1 MKQETINQTNHNTFN
16 ASFHQK
22 SAGLSLVII
31 SSAALYFVARA
42 WPMRPAALSSNTLP
56 VGYGGLVLTTLLLII
71 VGQIVL
77 QSVLAIGQWSIS
89 AARVGEKMAGLK
101 ARRHGYFVL
110 AAGILAVI
118 GSAFVE
124 ALTLFDTTS
133 LAILSLILA
142 VIVQQASLLF
152 YTRR

>member
-1 MKQETINQTNHNTFN
+1 MKQETFNQTNPNTFN

-42 WPMRPAALSSNTLP
+42 WPMRPAALSSDTLP

-77 QSVLAIGQWSIS
+77 QTVLAIGQGSVAS
-89 AARVGEKMAGLK
+89 AHAVEKAAGLK
-101 ARRHGYFVL
+101 AKRNGYFVL

-124 ALTLFDTTS
+124 TLTLFDSTS
-133 LAILSLILA
+133 LAILSLVLA
-142 VIVQQASLLF
+142 EIVQQASLLF
-152 YTRR
+152 YGQR

>member
-1 MKQETINQTNHNTFN
+1 MKQQTFNQTNRNTFN

-22 SAGLSLVII
+22 SAGLSLVIV

-42 WPMRPAALSSNTLP
+42 WPMRSAALSSDTLP
-56 VGYGGLVLTTLLLII
+56 AGYGGLVLTTLLLII

-77 QSVLAIGQWSIS
+77 QSVLAIGQGSV
-89 AARVGEKMAGLK
+89 APARAKEKAAGLK
-101 ARRHGYFVL
+101 AKRSGYFVL

-124 ALTLFDTTS
+124 TLTLFDTTS
-133 LAILSLILA
+133 LAILSLVLA
-142 VIVQQASLLF
+142 EIVQQASLLF
-152 YTRR
+152 YGK

>member
-1 MKQETINQTNHNTFN
+1 MKQETFKQTNHNTLN

-42 WPMRPAALSSNTLP
+42 WPMRSAALSSNTLP

-77 QSVLAIGQWSIS
+77 QARLLKGDGWQTLSIGRNMSKQYKP
-89 AARVGEKMAGLK
+89 GEK
-101 ARRHGYFVL
+101 Y
-110 AAGILAVI
+110 
-118 GSAFVE
+118 
-124 ALTLFDTTS
+124 
-133 LAILSLILA
+133 
-142 VIVQQASLLF
+142 
-152 YTRR
+152 

>member
-1 MKQETINQTNHNTFN
+1 MKQETFNQPNRNTFN

-22 SAGLSLVII
+22 SAGLSLVIV

-42 WPMRPAALSSNTLP
+42 WPMRPAALSSDALP

-77 QSVLAIGQWSIS
+77 QTVLAIGQGSV
-89 AARVGEKMAGLK
+89 AAAPAGEKAANLK
-101 ARRHGYFVL
+101 ARRSGSFVL
-110 AAGILAVI
+110 AAGILAVV

-124 ALTLFDTTS
+124 TLTLFDTTT

-142 VIVQQASLLF
+142 EIVQQASLLF
-152 YTRR
+152 YARR

>member
-1 MKQETINQTNHNTFN
+1 MKQKTLNQTNPNTFN

-22 SAGLSLVII
+22 SAGLSLVIV

-42 WPMRPAALSSNTLP
+42 WPMRSAALSGDTLP
-56 VGYGGLVLTTLLLII
+56 AGYGGLVLTTLLLII

-77 QSVLAIGQWSIS
+77 QSVLAIGQGSV
-89 AARVGEKMAGLK
+89 APARAGEKTAGLK
-101 ARRHGYFVL
+101 ARRSGYFVL

-124 ALTLFDTTS
+124 TLTLFDSTS
-133 LAILSLILA
+133 LAILSLVLA
-142 VIVQQASLLF
+142 EIVQQASLLF
-152 YTRR
+152 DGK